1 MSSHRIK
8 APGIKA
14 LLVLLCILPST
25 AAQAQSADLS
35 QPANIEADRA
45 EFDDLKQV
53 SIYAGNVVFTQGSI
67 RVNADQITL
76 FTREGQLH
84 RLLIEGKPA
93 KFRQLND
100 AGEEIRAEG
109 FEMEYRAD
117 ESHLR
122 LEGKAKLSRTG
133 ESFSSE
139 RIDYDTAKRT
149 VRAGR
154 EGATEA
160 ERVKIVIQPSR
171 SNKAP

>member
-1 MSSHRIK
+1 MRSLAIRS
-8 APGIKA
+8 
-14 LLVLLCILPST
+14 LLVLLCIFSGNI
-25 AAQAQSADLS
+25 ARSQSADLS

-84 RLLIEGKPA
+84 RLVIEGKPD

-100 AGEEIRAEG
+100 AGEELRAEG
-109 FEMEYRAD
+109 FEMEYRVD

-149 VRAGR
+149 VQAGR